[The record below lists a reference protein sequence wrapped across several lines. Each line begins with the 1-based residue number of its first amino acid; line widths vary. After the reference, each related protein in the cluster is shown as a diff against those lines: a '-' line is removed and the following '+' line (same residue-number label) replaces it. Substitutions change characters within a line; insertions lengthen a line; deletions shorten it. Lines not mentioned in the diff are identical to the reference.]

1 MFPASSIENH
11 ILTILRRTLFSASRF
26 RLMASGFCLVQ
37 KTGVFSS
44 GIPRLV
50 MPNSC
55 FKDTRTLSFQSHP
68 ALSKAVCSLLEVE
81 TCVREFGGSFHSTI
95 PIRNGSLTDHT
106 KDSRDTTPRAV
117 EQLESNDMSRV
128 KFSGY
133 PRTLF
138 SIPFSS
144 AHLLVV
150 LSRYVFLAATWQT
163 RTGRVASRWKDRR
176 TKKERNDG
184 SLVRQKHR
192 KECYASMVHEYR
204 HFEVMGTSHIKS
216 I

>member
-1 MFPASSIENH
+1 
-11 ILTILRRTLFSASRF
+11 
-26 RLMASGFCLVQ
+26 MASGFCLVQ

-44 GIPRLV
+44 GILRLV
-50 MPNSC
+50 TPNSC
-55 FKDTRTLSFQSHP
+55 FKDTRTPSFQWHP

-81 TCVREFGGSFHSTI
+81 TCVRESGGSFHFTI
-95 PIRNGSLTDHT
+95 LISNGSLTDHAT
-106 KDSRDTTPRAV
+106 DSLDTTPRAV
-117 EQLESNDMSRV
+117 EQLELNDTSRV

-138 SIPFSS
+138 SISFSF

-150 LSRYVFLAATWQT
+150 LTRYMCLAATWQT

-204 HFEVMGTSHIKS
+204 HFEVMGTSHIES

>member
-1 MFPASSIENH
+1 
-11 ILTILRRTLFSASRF
+11 
-26 RLMASGFCLVQ
+26 MASGFCLAQ

-55 FKDTRTLSFQSHP
+55 FKDIRTPSFQWHP

-95 PIRNGSLTDHT
+95 PIRHGSLTDHIT
-106 KDSRDTTPRAV
+106 DSRDTIPRAV
-117 EQLESNDMSRV
+117 EQLEPNDMSRI

-138 SIPFSS
+138 PISFSF
-144 AHLLVV
+144 AQLLVV
-150 LSRYVFLAATWQT
+150 LTRYMCLAAIWQT
-163 RTGRVASRWKDRR
+163 RTERVASRWKDRR

-204 HFEVMGTSHIKS
+204 HFEVMGTSHIRS